1 MLNKVVLMG
10 RLTADPELK
19 ATTNRITVTSFCI
32 AVDRRFQPKEGEKQ
46 TDFINCVAWKNTA
59 EFICKFFKRGDLIAV
74 AGEIQTRKFTDRNGN
89 NRVATEVVIDEASFC
104 GSKNNSDSNS
114 GEAVTDP
121 ADFEVL
127 SNGEDLPF

>member
-19 ATTNRITVTSFCI
+19 ATINRVTVTSFCI
-32 AVDRRFQPKEGEKQ
+32 AVDRRYQPKEGDRQ
-46 TDFINCVAWKNTA
+46 TDFLYCVAWKSTA
-59 EFICKFFKRGDLIAV
+59 EFICKFFKQGDLIAV
-74 AGEIQTRKFTDRNGN
+74 AGEIQTRKYTDRNGN
-89 NRVATEVVIDEASFC
+89 NRVATEIVVNEASFC
-104 GSKNNSDSNS
+104 GGKNNSDSNS
-114 GEAVTDP
+114 GEAITDP